1 MKQSPAALIL
11 SLLFF
16 VGVAAFAVVFNVT
29 KPRVMILQSYD
40 PEYAW
45 TRDINAGI
53 RRVSDGWTNYSVNW
67 HYMNTKRF
75 SDPDSLRYAG
85 IVARR
90 AIERFDP
97 NVLIAVDDLAQGLA
111 ASFFVDHP
119 RMEIVFT
126 GVNDTVEPYGY
137 VGAEN
142 VTGVFE
148 RKPLQAVK
156 DLVLTLE
163 QETGQETGAAAA
175 PGPGIHYLMDPSE
188 SMARD
193 RDRVEA
199 FDWSPVRFEGT
210 FVAADYPSWQAYVRA
225 LPNRKGQY
233 LLVANYRQLQRSET
247 TPEPVPP
254 DEVMRWTEA
263 NSPIPIIGVNVFNV
277 EDGAALAV
285 GASPF
290 EQGEVA
296 ARLADQLLQQD
307 VRGGQVPIETPEYY
321 VVAINEAALAKR
333 DLDLPQIY
341 EAFAR
346 TTFTYIDSGQ

>member
-16 VGVAAFAVVFNVT
+16 AGVTLFALVFNAT

-45 TRDINAGI
+45 TRDIDAGI
-53 RRVSDGWTNYSVNW
+53 RRVSEHWTNYSVNW

-75 SDPDSLRYAG
+75 SDPESLRYAG

-90 AIERFDP
+90 AIERFNP
-97 NVLIAVDDLAQGLA
+97 HVLIAVDDLAQRLA
-111 ASFFVDHP
+111 ARFFVNHSHI
-119 RMEIVFT
+119 EIVFA

-137 VGAEN
+137 IGARN
-142 VTGVFE
+142 VTGIFE

-156 DLVLTLE
+156 ELILTLE
-163 QETGQETGAAAA
+163 QYDPDRAASR
-175 PGPGIHYLMDPSE
+175 PVIHYLMDPSE

-193 RDRVEA
+193 RLRVESFA
-199 FDWSPVRFEGT
+199 WAPLRFAGT
-210 FVAADYPSWQAYVRA
+210 YVAKDYPSWQTFVRA
-225 LPNRKGQY
+225 LPDKAGEY
-233 LLVANYRQLQRSET
+233 LLLANYRQLRRSET
-247 TPEPVPP
+247 NTEAVPP
-254 DEVMRWTEA
+254 AEVMRWTEA

-277 EDGAALAV
+277 EDGAAVAV

-290 EQGEVA
+290 EQGETA
-296 ARLADQLLQQD
+296 AMLAEQLLQQGL
-307 VRGGQVPIETPEYY
+307 RGSQVALQSPRYY

-333 DLDLPQIY
+333 RLELPQIY
-341 EAFAR
+341 ETFAR
-346 TTFTYIDSGQ
+346 TTFTYIDAEP

>member
-1 MKQSPAALIL
+1 MKQSPAALVL

-16 VGVAAFAVVFNVT
+16 VGVAAFAVGFNVT

-45 TRDINAGI
+45 TRDIDAGI
-53 RRVSDGWTNYSVNW
+53 RRISSGWTNFSVSW
-67 HYMNTKRF
+67 HYMNTKRL
-75 SDPDSLRYAG
+75 SDPESLRYAS

-97 NVLIAVDDLAQGLA
+97 DVLIAVDDLAQRLA
-111 ASFFVDHP
+111 GRYFVNHP
-119 RMEIVFT
+119 RMEIVFA
-126 GVNDTVEPYGY
+126 GVNDSVEPYGY
-137 VGAEN
+137 EGADN
-142 VTGVFE
+142 VTGVYE

-156 DLVLTLE
+156 DIVLTLE
-163 QETGQETGAAAA
+163 QLA
-175 PGPGIHYLMDPSE
+175 PEQKGPRPGIHYLMDPSE

-193 RDRVEA
+193 RHRVES
-199 FDWSPVRFEGT
+199 FDWAPLRFEGT
-210 FVAADYPSWQAYVRA
+210 YVAEDYPAWQAFVRA
-225 LPNRKGQY
+225 LPDREGEY
-233 LLVANYRQLQRSET
+233 LLIANYRQLRRSET
-247 TPEPVPP
+247 NPETVPP

-277 EDGAALAV
+277 EDGAAVAV

-296 ARLADQLLQQD
+296 ATLADKLLKQD
-307 VRGGQVPIETPEYY
+307 LRGGQVAVENPRYY

-333 DLDLPQIY
+333 GLELPQIY
-341 EAFAR
+341 ETFAR
-346 TTFTYIDSGQ
+346 TTFTYIDAEH